1 MREEL
6 RRNTSVG
13 NKSGIELFMSI
24 LFDKGI
30 TTCDAIRGLCAY
42 VSSSELN
49 YLAALYLFDD
59 LQIIRFDG
67 KKLDILEQGL
77 LFTNQDVNERL
88 YEIGCLAIE
97 HVIHE
102 ELLNCNEIK
111 YSAASGSIEFPI
123 NAFSL
128 SAAVYRNFL
137 IAINALLVVNGK
149 LSVASKYEKC
159 FEKQC
164 SIANKKTTQDELLN
178 QLEKQQIDGER
189 AELFVISYENK
200 RLSSS
205 DKTAKRIS
213 QIDVSAG
220 YDILSYENGFSE
232 EYDCFIEVKS
242 YHGKPHFYWSDNERN
257 TSKILVD
264 HYYIYLVDVD
274 RLSDVNYEPTIIRD
288 PYNNLHDDMWI
299 IKPQTYFVCQ
309 I

>member
-13 NKSGIELFMSI
+13 NKAGIDLFMSF

-30 TTCDAIRGLCAY
+30 TTCEAIRNLCAY

-59 LQIIRFDG
+59 LQIIQFDG
-67 KKLDILEQGL
+67 KKLKLLEKGRL
-77 LFTNQDVNERL
+77 LASQASNERL
-88 YEIGCLAIE
+88 YVIGCLTVE

-102 ELLNCNEIK
+102 GLLNSNEIK
-111 YSAASGSIEFPI
+111 YSAASESMEFPI
-123 NAFSL
+123 TAFSL

-137 IAINALLVVNGK
+137 ITTNALLVVNDK

-164 SIANKKTTQDELLN
+164 SMANKKITQVELLK
-178 QLEKQQIDGER
+178 QLENQQIDGER
-189 AELFVISYENK
+189 AELFVISYENN

-205 DKTAKRIS
+205 GKTAKRIS

-220 YDILSYENGFSE
+220 YDILSYENGLSE
-232 EYDCFIEVKS
+232 EYDCYIEVKS

-257 TSKILVD
+257 TSKVLKA
-264 HYYIYLVDVD
+264 HYCLILVDVD
-274 RLSDVNYEPTIIRD
+274 RLSEDNYEPIIIRD
-288 PYNNLHDDMWI
+288 PYNNLHDDKWL
-299 IKPQTYFVCQ
+299 IKPQTYFICQ

>member
-6 RRNTSVG
+6 RRNTSIG
-13 NKSGIELFMSI
+13 NKSGVELFMSI
-24 LFDKGI
+24 LFDEGT
-30 TTCDAIRGLCAY
+30 TTCDAIRSFCAY

-67 KKLDILEQGL
+67 IELEILEQGL
-77 LFTNQDVNERL
+77 LLKNQDAAERL
-88 YEIGCLAIE
+88 YKIGCLTIK
-97 HVIHE
+97 HVINDG
-102 ELLNCNEIK
+102 LLNCNEIK
-111 YSAASGSIEFPI
+111 YSTASESIELPI

-128 SAAVYRNFL
+128 SAAIYRNLL
-137 IAINALLVVNGK
+137 IAINALLVVDGK

-164 SIANKKTTQDELLN
+164 SIANKKTTQVELLK
-178 QLEKQQIDGER
+178 QLEKQQKDGEI

-205 DKTAKRIS
+205 GKTAKRVS

-220 YDILSYENGFSE
+220 YDILSFKNDFSE
-232 EYDCFIEVKS
+232 EFDCYIEVKS

-257 TSKILVD
+257 TSKVLTD
-264 HYYIYLVDVD
+264 LYYLYLVDVD
-274 RLSDVNYEPTIIRD
+274 RLSDGNYEPTIIRN
-288 PYNNLHDDMWI
+288 PYNNLHDDRWI
-299 IKPQTYFVCQ
+299 IKPQTYFACQ

>member
-13 NKSGIELFMSI
+13 NKTGIDLFMSI
-24 LFDKGI
+24 LFDKEI
-30 TTCDAIRGLCAY
+30 TTCEAIRSLCAY

-59 LQIIRFDG
+59 LQIIQFDG
-67 KKLDILEQGL
+67 KKLKLLEQGL
-77 LFTNQDVNERL
+77 LLANQDSNERL
-88 YEIGCLAIE
+88 YKIGCLTIE
-97 HVIHE
+97 RVIHE
-102 ELLNCNEIK
+102 GLLNCSEIK
-111 YSAASGSIEFPI
+111 YSTASGSIEFPI

-128 SAAVYRNFL
+128 SGAVYRNLL
-137 IAINALLVVNGK
+137 ITISALFVINGK
-149 LSVASKYEKC
+149 LSVASRYEKC

-164 SIANKKTTQDELLN
+164 SIANKKITQDELLK
-178 QLEKQQIDGER
+178 QLEKQQLDGEL
-189 AELFVISYENK
+189 AELFVISYENR

-220 YDILSYENGFSE
+220 YDILSYENDLSE
-232 EYDCFIEVKS
+232 EYDCYIEVKS

-257 TSKILVD
+257 TSKALTN
-264 HYYIYLVDVD
+264 HYCLFLIDID
-274 RLSDVNYEPTIIRD
+274 RLSDDNYEPIIIRD
-288 PYNNLHDDMWI
+288 PYNNLHDDKWL